1 MIAQSESAFKAI
13 LRKMQMKKL
22 PLALCTI
29 LASTAYAAPTIYGS
43 GFTGFIYEPV
53 TTATTNL
60 TTNVVSAEKTK
71 EDFFRYPSI
80 RLGLEGSEEINDKLS
95 IEYKLE
101 YEADVEKDKVNLTP
115 RDTYIGL
122 AHKNYGEIQVG
133 RIPTLHSNI
142 DSVDNSYLYAQGA
155 DSPFSYG
162 FQRLDNAIVYKS
174 PKFNSDNTQIMA
186 QYAFRSDKGDV
197 SFTTRDWVNKSYI
210 EVKRELASVGL
221 SHKMGKSEIK
231 ATYTQAGKDFKALR
245 GVVSGEVNDKLNVGI
260 MGQMTDYFAS
270 SKSAKEL
277 GAMVGVTYQY
287 SEPLGLYAQAGY
299 ATNYGGHP
307 EGKKAVGSI
316 GVTYGYNDKITLYAS
331 ASGVNSTE
339 IDHAFDD
346 ETKLYKNEK
355 QDIKAM
361 GIETGV
367 SFSF

>member
-1 MIAQSESAFKAI
+1 
-13 LRKMQMKKL
+13 MKKL

-43 GFTGFIYEPV
+43 GYTGFLYEP
-53 TTATTNL
+53 TTTTTTNL
-60 TTNVVSAEKTK
+60 TTNAATAKK
-71 EDFFRYPSI
+71 ETGDIFQYPTV
-80 RLGLEGSEEINDKLS
+80 RLGLRGSEDINNELS
-95 IEYKLE
+95 ANYKLE
-101 YEADVEKDKVNLTP
+101 YKADVEKDKVNLTP

-122 AHKNYGEIQVG
+122 THKNYGEIQVG
-133 RIPTLHSNI
+133 RMPTLHSNI

-155 DSPFSYG
+155 DTPFSYG

-186 QYAFRSDKGDV
+186 QYAFRSDKGGV
-197 SFTTRDWVNKSYI
+197 PFTTRDWVNKSYI
-210 EVKRELASVGL
+210 EVKRELAAVGL

-245 GVVSGEVNDKLNVGI
+245 GVVSGEVNDKLNVGV

-307 EGKKAVGSI
+307 EGKKAVGSAGI
-316 GVTYGYNDKITLYAS
+316 TYELNKNITLYGS
-331 ASGVNSTE
+331 ASGMNSTE
-339 IDHAFDD
+339 VDHAFDD
-346 ETKLYKNEK
+346 KTKLYKNKK

-361 GIETGV
+361 GVETGV
-367 SFSF
+367 YFKF